1 MHNIVVHKNK
11 LLLSPVFGDFAS
23 VETAVV
29 TPDEVVV
36 VAPDEAFAVSSMVK
50 AVVAEPLVELMLMVW
65 FPADS
70 VER

>member
-11 LLLSPVFGDFAS
+11 LLLSPVFGDS
-23 VETAVV
+23 TSGETA
-29 TPDEVVV
+29 V
-36 VAPDEAFAVSSMVK
+36 VAPDETSVVAPDEFVAVSSMVK

>member
-1 MHNIVVHKNK
+1 MHNRVVHKNK
-11 LLLSPVFGDFAS
+11 LLLSPVFGDSTSGETS
-23 VETAVV
+23 VVA
-29 TPDEVVV
+29 PDEVV
-36 VAPDEAFAVSSMVK
+36 VAPDEFVAVSSMVK

>member
-1 MHNIVVHKNK
+1 MHNIVIHKNK
-11 LLLSPVFGDFAS
+11 LLSPVFGDFAS

-29 TPDEVVV
+29 APDEFVV
-36 VAPDEAFAVSSMVK
+36 VAPDEVFAVSSMVK

>member
-1 MHNIVVHKNK
+1 MHNIVAHKNK

-23 VETAVV
+23 GETA
-29 TPDEVVV
+29 V
-36 VAPDEAFAVSSMVK
+36 VAPDEVFAVSSMVK
-50 AVVAEPLVELMLMVW
+50 AAVAEPLVELMLMVW

>member
-1 MHNIVVHKNK
+1 MPKIAKPDMHNIVVHKNK

-23 VETAVV
+23 G
-29 TPDEVVV
+29 EVV
-36 VAPDEAFAVSSMVK
+36 AVSSMVK
-50 AVVAEPLVELMLMVW
+50 VVVAEPLVELMLMVW